1 MLINLLEG
9 LKINL
14 QLITSKEGCQRS
26 TVTSMCISDLNMFE
40 DNQATLIRKISGTK
54 ITVTRDRENVT
65 GIDGEIFTVQII
77 RRLRN
82 ISERKI
88 VS

>member
-1 MLINLLEG
+1 
-9 LKINL
+9 
-14 QLITSKEGCQRS
+14 
-26 TVTSMCISDLNMFE
+26 MFE

>member
-1 MLINLLEG
+1 
-9 LKINL
+9 
-14 QLITSKEGCQRS
+14 
-26 TVTSMCISDLNMFE
+26 MCISDLNMFE

-65 GIDGEIFTVQII
+65 GIDGVIFTVQII

-88 VS
+88 VSQYKLYMRIWKPPKTQTYENRN

>member
-1 MLINLLEG
+1 
-9 LKINL
+9 
-14 QLITSKEGCQRS
+14 
-26 TVTSMCISDLNMFE
+26 MCISDLNMFE

-65 GIDGEIFTVQII
+65 GTDGVIFTVQSI

-82 ISERKI
+82 ISEEKI
-88 VS
+88 PS